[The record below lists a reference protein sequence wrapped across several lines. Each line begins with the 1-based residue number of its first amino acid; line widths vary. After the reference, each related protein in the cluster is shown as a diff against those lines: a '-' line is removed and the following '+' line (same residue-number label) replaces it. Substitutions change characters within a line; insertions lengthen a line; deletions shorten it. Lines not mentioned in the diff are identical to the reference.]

1 MSVSSSRDGQI
12 RSGKLLCYL
21 QKTLNRAQ
29 NMLKEV
35 RGDRLLHDMFVYD
48 FFCLRIFYICHTIY
62 FCHRIGDQFLFCFE
76 NNHTPLFLKLNGLS
90 PNEDRLDK
98 NRLRKRILSLYMTM
112 L

>member
-48 FFCLRIFYICHTIY
+48 FFLSKNILYLSHNIFLSSNWGSI
-62 FCHRIGDQFLFCFE
+62 FVLF
-76 NNHTPLFLKLNGLS
+76 
-90 PNEDRLDK
+90 
-98 NRLRKRILSLYMTM
+98 
-112 L
+112 